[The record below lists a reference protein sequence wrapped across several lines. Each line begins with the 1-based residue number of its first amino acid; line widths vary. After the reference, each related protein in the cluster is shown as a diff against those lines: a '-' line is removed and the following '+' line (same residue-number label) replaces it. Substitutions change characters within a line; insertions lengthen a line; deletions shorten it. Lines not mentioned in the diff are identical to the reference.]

1 MAKPKLKQPPNKNC
15 TPSGPDMEECVQD
28 GWVVVK
34 KQKVTILI
42 PALPIPEHCTMPNPA
57 GSPSQPIPTK
67 EVDHITAPQPDP
79 PVTIE
84 KTMPLATAKPITTFS
99 NPPKLN
105 HRAIPGNLLKDEA
118 NCHRT
123 LGICSA
129 PKARKHCGN
138 LLNGHMLV
146 NSKMRALNLE
156 RKLQRAG
163 GLNNWLV
170 SLGLGQFVK
179 IFRCRH
185 VGKVQLV
192 NLTMK
197 KLKDMGA
204 DAVGPRRKLMH
215 AIDCLW

>member
-1 MAKPKLKQPPNKNC
+1 MMKSKQPKQHPKKIGGTQND
-15 TPSGPDMEECVQD
+15 PDVEECVQD

-42 PALPIPEHCTMPNPA
+42 PSLPITEKCII
-57 GSPSQPIPTK
+57 PSIAIK
-67 EVDHITAPQPDP
+67 EIDHVTPSQPDP
-79 PVTIE
+79 PVT
-84 KTMPLATAKPITTFS
+84 MPLASIEPTS
-99 NPPKLN
+99 NP
-105 HRAIPGNLLKDEA
+105 LKRNNMLKPRNPH
-118 NCHRT
+118 NCEPSYHKP
-123 LGICSA
+123 LKICSA

-138 LLNGHMLV
+138 LFNGHMLV
-146 NSKMRALNLE
+146 NPKMRTLNLE

-163 GLNNWLV
+163 GLNRWLV
-170 SLGLGQFVK
+170 SIGLGQFVK
-179 IFRCRH
+179 IFRCKR

>member
-1 MAKPKLKQPPNKNC
+1 MMKSKPKQPSKKSYPQND
-15 TPSGPDMEECVQD
+15 PDTEECVQD

-42 PALPIPEHCTMPNPA
+42 PSLPITEQCTI
-57 GSPSQPIPTK
+57 PSIATK
-67 EVDHITAPQPDP
+67 EVDHIRPPQADP
-79 PVTIE
+79 PVTL
-84 KTMPLATAKPITTFS
+84 PLATSKPITTLS

-105 HRAIPGNLLKDEA
+105 QMPKPRNPH
-118 NCHRT
+118 NCEPNYRRT

-129 PKARKHCGN
+129 PKAKKCCGS
-138 LLNGHMLV
+138 LFNGHIFA
-146 NSKMRALNLE
+146 NPKMRALNLE
-156 RKLQRAG
+156 RKLKRAG
-163 GLNNWLV
+163 GLDRWLV
-170 SLGLGQFVK
+170 SIGLGQFVK
-179 IFRCRH
+179 IFRCKR

>member
-67 EVDHITAPQPDP
+67 EVEHIPAPQPDP

-105 HRAIPGNLLKDEA
+105 HRAIPGNLLKDEP

-123 LGICSA
+123 LRICSA

-204 DAVGPRRKLMH
+204 VAVGPRRKLMH